1 MFKLYQLRAEI
12 LQTPLPPPF
21 PFPRPFWLGP
31 PTWRQSWQ
39 ADILWTISHS
49 HLDAGAGW
57 PLFVPCC
64 GVFRYTFAHNVFRVT
79 TFFGARCRSPRG
91 LASLSP
97 RGKGGRSR
105 GGSGLSSEPRA
116 PCRRRS
122 GDRTADFTA
131 DCAAGCT
138 ALTFQKL
145 RVEVCVC

>member
-79 TFFGARCRSPRG
+79 TFQSAVAAEGSPVGTRRGMCAR
-91 LASLSP
+91 LA
-97 RGKGGRSR
+97 R
-105 GGSGLSSEPRA
+105 E
-116 PCRRRS
+116 RRRIFS
-122 GDRTADFTA
+122 
-131 DCAAGCT
+131 
-138 ALTFQKL
+138 QS
-145 RVEVCVC
+145 RVGGGGLLYG